1 MKPWL
6 RANKSFL
13 MFLML
18 FGIFRTAVADWNP
31 IPSASMRPNL
41 LEGDVVFVNRLA
53 YNVKVP
59 LTDIVLGATGE
70 PQRGD
75 IVTFSSPKDGTRL
88 IKRIIAL
95 PGDRVEMRSE
105 RLVING
111 RLADY
116 EAIGSTTETIA
127 GIGAINAVRF
137 TESLAEP
144 AGEMSTGEMRSHAIQ
159 VLPQVAA
166 RRDFAPITVPP
177 GQYMML
183 GDNRD
188 NSEDSRYI
196 GLVPRALLI
205 GRAERL
211 LVSADINGNWLPRT
225 ERFGMSLYKAP

>member
-1 MKPWL
+1 MKSWM
-6 RANKSFL
+6 RANKGFL

-31 IPSASMRPNL
+31 IPSASMHPNL

-59 LTDIVLGATGE
+59 LTDIVISPTGE

-75 IVTFSSPKDGTRL
+75 IVTFSSPVNGTRL
-88 IKRIIAL
+88 IKRVIAL
-95 PGDRVEMRSE
+95 PGDRVEMHNE
-105 RLVING
+105 ELTING
-111 RLADY
+111 QPAGYTSLGHAIENIHGVGELA
-116 EAIGSTTETIA
+116 
-127 GIGAINAVRF
+127 AVRM
-137 TESLAEP
+137 
-144 AGEMSTGEMRSHAIQ
+144 GETLGERRHAIQ
-159 VLPQVAA
+159 YLPQIQA
-166 RRDFAPITVPP
+166 RRDFAPIVVPP

-205 GRAERL
+205 GRAERVL
-211 LVSADINGNWLPRT
+211 ASADITGNWMPRT
-225 ERFGMSLYKAP
+225 ERFGMSLYPKD

>member
-1 MKPWL
+1 MKNWM
-6 RANKSFL
+6 RANKGFL

-31 IPSASMRPNL
+31 IPSASMHPNL

-59 LTDIVLGATGE
+59 LTDIVIHPTGE

-75 IVTFSSPKDGTRL
+75 IVTFSSPVNGTRL
-88 IKRIIAL
+88 IKRVIAL
-95 PGDRVEMRSE
+95 PGDRVEMRNE
-105 RLVING
+105 QLIING
-111 RLADY
+111 QPAGYGPISHGVENIHGVGDLA
-116 EAIGSTTETIA
+116 S
-127 GIGAINAVRF
+127 VRVD
-137 TESLAEP
+137 ESL
-144 AGEMSTGEMRSHAIQ
+144 GQRRHAIQ
-159 VLPQVAA
+159 FLPQIKA
-166 RRDFAPITVPP
+166 RRDFATVVVPA

-205 GRAERL
+205 GRAERVL
-211 LVSADINGNWLPRT
+211 ASADITGNWMPRT
-225 ERFGMSLYKAP
+225 ERFGMSLYPKE